1 MNKKPDLVVFNEE
14 TMQYD
19 AALKPYGTSASSPV
33 IKPLNTATWRNDGV
47 QRVNKQ
53 FKSKFDEV
61 RKEYE
66 ELIQKF
72 QYNDLVYNSKF
83 SFEPN
88 IGEVYHLY
96 NNRKKESFLSIISPN
111 QCTFYHLGS
120 FRLNTDLM
128 FSAFSKLQTRVKL
141 ETRLSFS
148 VKQISLIFDDT
159 EGM

>member
-1 MNKKPDLVVFNEE
+1 MKKEKKPDLVVFNEE
-14 TMQYD
+14 TQQYD

-66 ELIQKF
+66 ELMQKF

-83 SFEPN
+83 NFEPN

-96 NNRKKESFLSIISPN
+96 NNRKEESFLSIIAPE
-111 QCTFYHLGS
+111 QCNFHHLGS
-120 FRLNTDLM
+120 FRLNTDKM
-128 FSAFSKLQTRVKL
+128 WEKL
-141 ETRLSFS
+141 EAFQQQLDIIKYKSILA
-148 VKQISLIFDDT
+148 V
-159 EGM
+159 G

>member
-1 MNKKPDLVVFNEE
+1 MKKEKKPDLVVFNEDTE
-14 TMQYD
+14 KYD

-53 FKSKFDEV
+53 FKSKFEEV

-88 IGEVYHLY
+88 IGEVYHLF
-96 NNRKKESFLSIISPN
+96 NNRKEEYFLSIISPD
-111 QCTFYHLGS
+111 QCNFYHLGS
-120 FRLNTDLM
+120 FRLNTDKM
-128 FSAFSKLQTRVKL
+128 WKKIEFSSKTTIK
-141 ETRLSFS
+141 
-148 VKQISLIFDDT
+148 
-159 EGM
+159 

>member
-1 MNKKPDLVVFNEE
+1 MKKEKKPDLVVFNEDTE
-14 TMQYD
+14 KYD

-53 FKSKFDEV
+53 FKSKFEEV

-88 IGEVYHLY
+88 IGEVYHLF
-96 NNRKKESFLSIISPN
+96 NNRKKESFLSIISPD
-111 QCTFYHLGS
+111 QCNFDHLGS
-120 FRLNTDLM
+120 FRLNTDKM
-128 FSAFSKLQTRVKL
+128 WEKIEFPSKTTVK
-141 ETRLSFS
+141 
-148 VKQISLIFDDT
+148 
-159 EGM
+159 

>member
-1 MNKKPDLVVFNEE
+1 MNKAGDKKPDLVVFNEE
-14 TMQYD
+14 TQQYD

-66 ELIQKF
+66 ELMLKF

-83 SFEPN
+83 NFEPN

-96 NNRKKESFLSIISPN
+96 NNRKEESFLSIIAPE
-111 QCTFYHLGS
+111 QCSFHHLGS
-120 FRLNTDLM
+120 FRLNTDKMWEKLA
-128 FSAFSKLQTRVKL
+128 SAST
-141 ETRLSFS
+141 TP
-148 VKQISLIFDDT
+148 T
-159 EGM
+159 T

>member
-1 MNKKPDLVVFNEE
+1 MKKEKKPDLVVFSEDTE
-14 TMQYD
+14 KYD

-47 QRVNKQ
+47 QRINKQ
-53 FKSKFDEV
+53 FKSKFEEV

-88 IGEVYHLY
+88 IGKVYHLF
-96 NNRKKESFLSIISPN
+96 NNRKEESFLSIISPD
-111 QCTFYHLGS
+111 QCNFHHLGS
-120 FRLNTDLM
+120 FRLNTDKM
-128 FSAFSKLQTRVKL
+128 WEKIEFPSKTTIK
-141 ETRLSFS
+141 
-148 VKQISLIFDDT
+148 
-159 EGM
+159 

>member
-1 MNKKPDLVVFNEE
+1 MKKEKKPDLVVFNEE
-14 TMQYD
+14 TQQYD

-53 FKSKFDEV
+53 FKSKFEEV

-96 NNRKKESFLSIISPN
+96 NNRKEESFLSIISPD
-111 QCTFYHLGS
+111 QCSFYHLGS
-120 FRLNTDLM
+120 FRLNTD
-128 FSAFSKLQTRVKL
+128 KIWEKL
-141 ETRLSFS
+141 ESFS
-148 VKQISLIFDDT
+148 TTPIT
-159 EGM
+159 